1 MTEEVDR
8 LRQQLEEAKY
18 AQGEAEKA
26 LKSSQGRF
34 EELRLRLEESEKRAK
49 ESALSEREGRDGGE
63 ERVRELEISLDE
75 QKELVRQLEERLKVE
90 MSKIKEEG
98 EEELKR
104 VKAQMEAGQTAA
116 MQEKEELTGQL
127 EQLREA
133 GQALCGVYEEKLAAV
148 EAERSEMEELWRSS
162 TQEIEKQRDAL
173 ANQQNQTPLI
183 PPASPSMSHSSP
195 SAIAIDN
202 EALRA
207 DADHLKGRLHSLEEQ
222 LAEARA
228 ALETEM
234 ESTQRRRQ
242 QGNDNEANFRKEIH
256 TLKDNLGK
264 PTFTLK
270 RKMLTS
276 KYIACSWKRKQDF
289 CQDTR
294 ARGSTQRVSVDIR
307 KGAA

>member
-1 MTEEVDR
+1 M
-8 LRQQLEEAKY
+8 
-18 AQGEAEKA
+18 G
-26 LKSSQGRF
+26 
-34 EELRLRLEESEKRAK
+34 
-49 ESALSEREGRDGGE
+49 
-63 ERVRELEISLDE
+63 
-75 QKELVRQLEERLKVE
+75 
-90 MSKIKEEG
+90 KIKEEG

-242 QGNDNEANFRKEIH
+242 QGNDNEANFRKEIQ

-276 KYIACSWKRKQDF
+276 KYRACSWKRRQDF

-294 ARGSTQRVSVDIR
+294 ARGSTKRVSVDIR